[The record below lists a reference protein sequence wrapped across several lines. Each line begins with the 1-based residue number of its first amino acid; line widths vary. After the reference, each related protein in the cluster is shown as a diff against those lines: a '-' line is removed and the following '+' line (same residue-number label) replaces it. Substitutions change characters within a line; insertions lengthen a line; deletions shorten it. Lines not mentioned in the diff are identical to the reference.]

1 MSEKITKINES
12 DKSIKEDIKPI
23 TIKLENGDAY
33 TLEFDRE
40 TVKWAEQRGFR
51 GNPANGYAQL
61 TDMPITFMEDIFYYS
76 FHMHH
81 KTVTKKFTDDLL
93 YNVLKGMPEGM
104 LERLMSLHALTY
116 ETLMSNDD
124 EGKNVGVVVEM

>member
-1 MSEKITKINES
+1 MSEKVTKINES
-12 DKSIKEDIKPI
+12 EENAKEAIKPI
-23 TIKLENGDAY
+23 TIKLANGDTY

-51 GNPANGYAQL
+51 GNPANGYSPL
-61 TDMPITFMEDIFYYS
+61 TETPITFMEEIFYYS

-81 KTVTKKFTDDLL
+81 KSVTKKFTDDLL
-93 YNVLKGMPEGM
+93 YNVLKGMPDAM

-116 ETLMSNDD
+116 ETLMNNDED
-124 EGKNVGVVVEM
+124 RKNVDVVVEM

>member
-1 MSEKITKINES
+1 MSEKITKIENE
-12 DKSIKEDIKPI
+12 KNVTEEIRPI
-23 TIKLENGDAY
+23 TIKLENGDTY
-33 TLEFDRE
+33 TLEFDRD

-51 GNPANGYAQL
+51 GNPANGYAPMYD
-61 TDMPITFMEDIFYYS
+61 TPVTFMEDIFFYS

-81 KTVTKKFTDDLL
+81 KNVTKKFSDDLL

-116 ETLMSNDD
+116 GALINND
-124 EGKNVGVVVEM
+124 EGKNAGVVVEM

>member
-1 MSEKITKINES
+1 MSEKITKIENE
-12 DKSIKEDIKPI
+12 KNVTEEIRPI
-23 TIKLENGDAY
+23 TIKLENGDTY
-33 TLEFDRE
+33 TLEFDRD

-51 GNPANGYAQL
+51 GNPANGYAPMYD
-61 TDMPITFMEDIFYYS
+61 TPVTFMEDIFFYS

-81 KTVTKKFTDDLL
+81 KNVTKKFSDDLL

-116 ETLMSNDD
+116 DALINND
-124 EGKNVGVVVEM
+124 EGKNAGVVVEM